1 MKNIEE
7 AKNETETRPFS
18 FGMYWQ
24 VYGTQTVNVP
34 IHLNEKEALDRY
46 EEIDNSTDCVE
57 NRISK
62 NFSFEFDKWVYTIT
76 YKTIKYSDNSL
87 KEGRD

>member
-1 MKNIEE
+1 MLIKKIKEE
-7 AKNETETRPFS
+7 RFI
-18 FGMYWQ
+18 FD
-24 VYGTQTVNVP
+24 
-34 IHLNEKEALDRY
+34 NEKEALDRY

>member
-1 MKNIEE
+1 MLIKKIKEE
-7 AKNETETRPFS
+7 SLIFD
-18 FGMYWQ
+18 
-24 VYGTQTVNVP
+24 
-34 IHLNEKEALDRY
+34 NEKEALDRY

>member
-1 MKNIEE
+1 MLIKKTKEE
-7 AKNETETRPFS
+7 RLIFD
-18 FGMYWQ
+18 
-24 VYGTQTVNVP
+24 
-34 IHLNEKEALDRY
+34 NEKEALDRY

>member
-1 MKNIEE
+1 MLIKKIKEE
-7 AKNETETRPFS
+7 KLIFD
-18 FGMYWQ
+18 
-24 VYGTQTVNVP
+24 
-34 IHLNEKEALDRY
+34 NEKEALDRY

-57 NRISK
+57 NRIAK
-62 NFSFEFDKWVYTIT
+62 YFSFEFDKWVYTIT

>member
-1 MKNIEE
+1 MLIKKIKEE
-7 AKNETETRPFS
+7 RLIFD
-18 FGMYWQ
+18 
-24 VYGTQTVNVP
+24 
-34 IHLNEKEALDRY
+34 NEKEALDRY

-62 NFSFEFDKWVYTIT
+62 NFSFEFDKSVSTIT

-87 KEGRD
+87 

>member
-1 MKNIEE
+1 MLIKKIKEE
-7 AKNETETRPFS
+7 RLIFD
-18 FGMYWQ
+18 
-24 VYGTQTVNVP
+24 
-34 IHLNEKEALDRY
+34 NEKEALDRY

>member
-1 MKNIEE
+1 MLIKKIKEE
-7 AKNETETRPFS
+7 RLIFD
-18 FGMYWQ
+18 
-24 VYGTQTVNVP
+24 
-34 IHLNEKEALDRY
+34 NEKEALDRY

-76 YKTIKYSDNSL
+76 YKTIKYSANSL

>member
-1 MKNIEE
+1 MRTYCRPRQNDIRRRKMLIKKIKEE
-7 AKNETETRPFS
+7 RLIFD
-18 FGMYWQ
+18 
-24 VYGTQTVNVP
+24 
-34 IHLNEKEALDRY
+34 NEKEALDRY

>member
-1 MKNIEE
+1 MLIKKIKEE
-7 AKNETETRPFS
+7 RLIFD
-18 FGMYWQ
+18 
-24 VYGTQTVNVP
+24 
-34 IHLNEKEALDRY
+34 NEKEALDRY
-46 EEIDNSTDCVE
+46 EEIYNSTDCVE

>member
-1 MKNIEE
+1 MLIKKIKEE
-7 AKNETETRPFS
+7 SLIFD
-18 FGMYWQ
+18 
-24 VYGTQTVNVP
+24 
-34 IHLNEKEALDRY
+34 NEKEALDRY

-76 YKTIKYSDNSL
+76 YTTIKYS
-87 KEGRD
+87 E

>member
-1 MKNIEE
+1 MLIKKIKEE
-7 AKNETETRPFS
+7 RLIFD
-18 FGMYWQ
+18 
-24 VYGTQTVNVP
+24 
-34 IHLNEKEALDRY
+34 NEKEALDRY

-87 KEGRD
+87 KEERDKL

>member
-1 MKNIEE
+1 MLIKKIKEE
-7 AKNETETRPFS
+7 RLIFD
-18 FGMYWQ
+18 
-24 VYGTQTVNVP
+24 
-34 IHLNEKEALDRY
+34 NEKEALDRY

-76 YKTIKYSDNSL
+76 YKTIKYSEQFITSVL
-87 KEGRD
+87 KYGTVSVQVKFGI